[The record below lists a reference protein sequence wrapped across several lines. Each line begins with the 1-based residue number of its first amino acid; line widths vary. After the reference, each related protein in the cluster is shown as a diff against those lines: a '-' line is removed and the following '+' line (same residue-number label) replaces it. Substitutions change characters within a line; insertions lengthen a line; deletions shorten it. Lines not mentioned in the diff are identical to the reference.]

1 MPRSLLAVFLL
12 LIGSSESFAA
22 LAPPVPPLVPLSA
35 QPAGTAW
42 PTRAWPG
49 GPLPASFDHPALEQL
64 LSVVNR
70 YDPDLQQTRQVV
82 VIWRGRLVAEA
93 YAKGF
98 GPNVRLVSW
107 SMAKSI
113 NQALVGIAARKGL
126 LDPDESMPNSAY
138 PATDPHGRVT
148 WRQWLNMVDGMDF
161 HEDGAKRIEDND
173 SADMLYGAGRFD
185 IAAYAV
191 RLPMVHPPGTVWN
204 YNSAG
209 MDLVANSLGQ
219 LVAPRETRPAARRAA
234 MTKFMNAEL
243 FRKIG
248 MHSAHV
254 EFDPAGTAVLAS
266 LVYATARDFAKL
278 GYLYLRDGTWDGQR
292 ILPHG
297 WVDFARRKNP
307 ANNSDTYGA
316 GWWIVPAD
324 ASEKPYRSDIPPQ
337 APRDIF
343 YADGH
348 DGQHIFV
355 VPSKDLILVRLGV
368 TYSATGSAAL
378 GRWAASI
385 INLFPDR

>member
-1 MPRSLLAVFLL
+1 MVRSLFAACLL
-12 LIGSSESFAA
+12 FFGCSESFAA
-22 LAPPVPPLVPLSA
+22 TTGLFPLAPQPSA
-35 QPAGTAW
+35 TPW
-42 PTRAWPG
+42 PTQEWAR
-49 GPLPASFDHPALEQL
+49 GPLPRSFDRTSLANL
-64 LSVVNR
+64 LGVVER
-70 YDPDLQQTRQVV
+70 YDPYLQQTREVV

-93 YAKGF
+93 YASGF
-98 GPNVRLVSW
+98 GPNTRLVSW

-126 LDPDESMPNSAY
+126 LNPDQPMPNAAY
-138 PATDPHGRVT
+138 TATDPHGRVT

-185 IAAYAV
+185 IAGYAA
-191 RLPMVHPPGTVWN
+191 RLPMAHPPGTLWN

-209 MDLVANSLGQ
+209 MALVASSLGQ
-219 LVAPRETRPAARRAA
+219 VVAPHESRPAVRRAA
-234 MTKFMNAEL
+234 MTRFMNAEL
-243 FRKIG
+243 FQRIG

-254 EFDPAGTAVLAS
+254 EFDPAGTAILAS
-266 LVYATARDFAKL
+266 LVYATAGDFAKF

-292 ILPHG
+292 ILPSG

-307 ANNSDTYGA
+307 ADNSDTYGA

-324 ASEKPYRSDIPPQ
+324 SSKKPYDSDIPPQ
-337 APRDIF
+337 APRDMF

-355 VPSKDLILVRLGV
+355 VPSKDLVIVRLGV
-368 TYSATGSAAL
+368 TYSANGSAAI
-378 GRWAASI
+378 GRWVTSI
-385 INLFPDR
+385 INLFPNR

>member
-1 MPRSLLAVFLL
+1 MTRSLFAAFLL
-12 LIGSSESFAA
+12 LVGCSGSFAA
-22 LAPPVPPLVPLSA
+22 SAATAPLVPLSP
-35 QPAGTAW
+35 QPSGTPW
-42 PTRAWPG
+42 PTQEWPR
-49 GPLPASFDHPALEQL
+49 GPLPRSFDRPSLAKL
-64 LSVVNR
+64 LDVVKR
-70 YDPDLQQTRQVV
+70 YDPDLQQTREVV
-82 VIWRGRLVAEA
+82 VIWHGRLVAEA

-98 GPNVRLVSW
+98 GPNIRLVSW

-126 LDPDESMPNSAY
+126 LNPDQPMPNSAY

-185 IAAYAV
+185 IAAYAAK
-191 RLPMVHPPGTVWN
+191 LPMAHPPGTFWN

-219 LVAPRETRPAARRAA
+219 LVAPHETRPAVRRAA
-234 MTKFMNAEL
+234 MTSFMNTEL

-266 LVYATARDFAKL
+266 LVYATARDFAKF
-278 GYLYLRDGTWDGQR
+278 GYLYLRDGSWDGQR
-292 ILPHG
+292 ILPNG
-297 WVDFARRKNP
+297 WVDFARRKTP
-307 ANNSDTYGA
+307 ADNSDTYGA

-324 ASEKPYRSDIPPQ
+324 SSKKPYDSGIPPQ
-337 APRDIF
+337 APRDMF

-355 VPSKDLILVRLGV
+355 VPSKDLVVVRLGV
-368 TYSATGSAAL
+368 TYSANGSAAI
-378 GRWAASI
+378 GRWVTSI